1 MDTHFYLLQKYKGF
15 FWGFYS
21 RSVVDNEYD
30 IIFLASA
37 SPQLY
42 QDALNFYQ
50 GWKKQD
56 RLKSVI
62 KLIKFKCLSP
72 VYVSS

>member
-21 RSVVDNEYD
+21 RGVVDNEYH

-50 GWKKQD
+50 GWKIITYREETGQ
-56 RLKSVI
+56 I
-62 KLIKFKCLSP
+62 KIGD
-72 VYVSS
+72 